1 MLPTPSGQ
9 IGHYL
14 SKWQG
19 HSPLDPAIPLL
30 GTYPT
35 DISLHIQND
44 ICLRLLITAMLVIAK
59 DWNQPKYASAG
70 NLLNKLWESHTVEY
84 YAVVKKSKEVPYV
97 LLYLDLQEVLSE
109 KNKVQDNIHRMLSF
123 V

>member
-1 MLPTPSGQ
+1 MGKQILPLVAGGNAKCCQPHLGKLGTIYQNGKD
-9 IGHYL
+9 IH
-14 SKWQG
+14 
-19 HSPLDPAIPLL
+19 PAIPLL

-97 LLYLDLQEVLSE
+97 LP
-109 KNKVQDNIHRMLSF
+109 
-123 V
+123 